1 MLSPTSWRTSPA
13 VTHAEFSKARA
24 LVIAAIWGIHDD
36 SGRPGLFDSV
46 IQSAWSCNLAL
57 RSRGL
62 GSTWT
67 TLLNAS
73 VDELAGILGIPDGI
87 TTIVTFPVAYTKGTE
102 FKPAVR
108 RRAEQ
113 ITYFDRWGFTKSRVS
128 TDGGTAFDDGLAV
141 VAEVDIDASPRRVW
155 PSNTDITRP
164 VGARRSS
171 QVPSG
176 TAMSAP
182 SGRRSSAA
190 TNWASESGR
199 SRIPSPTTSRDGSLS
214 GAPSI
219 RCAREVDGASR
230 SWTRASEAACG
241 SRWRSIPRTT

>member
-1 MLSPTSWRTSPA
+1 MQN
-13 VTHAEFSKARA
+13 FSKAPA

-46 IQSAWSCNLAL
+46 IKSAWRCNLAL

-73 VDELAGILGIPDGI
+73 VDELVGILGIPDGI
-87 TTIVTFPVAYTKGTE
+87 TTFPVAYTKGTE

-113 ITYFDRWGFTKSRVS
+113 ISYFDRWGFTKSRVS

-155 PSNTDITRP
+155 PFITDITRL

-199 SRIPSPTTSRDGSLS
+199 SRMTSPTTSRGGSS
-214 GAPSI
+214 SEAPST
-219 RCAREVDGASR
+219 RCAREVDGGSR